1 MPICGYLAVQFSQ
14 NLNVNRDLIFNLTSV
29 GCFCRLF
36 VCVWLAVET
45 EAGRISIGSLTKR
58 VESEK
63 GARTSQRNETE
74 NTVNFSLFLSWIS
87 GQSADL
93 QWTPNTDVKES
104 RDT

>member
-45 EAGRISIGSLTKR
+45 EAGSLTKR

-74 NTVNFSLFLSWIS
+74 NAVNFSLFLSWIS